1 MITLVVAKSDN
12 NIIGDNNQLI
22 WRLSHDLRRFKSIT
36 TGHPVIM
43 GRKTF
48 DSVGKPLPNRTN
60 IVITRNKDW
69 SSEGVEVAHSLDKA
83 IEIAKEIDSEIFII
97 GGGNIYKQS
106 MDVADAIE
114 VTEVHHTFEGDTLFP
129 EINLN
134 VWKEVSREDH
144 TKDEKNEYDY
154 SFVRYE
160 KK

>member
-114 VTEVHHTFEGDTLFP
+114 VTEVHHTFDGDTLFP

-144 TKDEKNEYDY
+144 TKDEKNEYNY

>member
-1 MITLVVAKSDN
+1 MITLAAAKSDN
-12 NIIGDNNQLI
+12 NVIGDNNQLM
-22 WRLSHDLRRFKSIT
+22 WHLSDDLRRFKLLTS
-36 TGHPVIM
+36 GHPVIM
-43 GRKTF
+43 GRVTF

-69 SSEGVEVAHSLDKA
+69 TSEGVEVAHSLKKA
-83 IEIAKEIDSEIFII
+83 IDRAKEIDTEIFII
-97 GGGNIYKQS
+97 GGGKIYEQS

-129 EINLN
+129 EIDLN
-134 VWKEVSREDH
+134 VWKEVSRENH
-144 TKDEKNEYDY
+144 KKDERNEYDY